1 MNKKF
6 SVIVNKKIK
15 KFNKTI
21 KIPGDK
27 SCSIRALLLA
37 SQCIGE
43 SKIFNLLESTDV
55 LDCLKALRTLGV
67 KITKRKNYYSVY
79 GNGLNS
85 FKIKR
90 KLTRLYCGNSL
101 TTGRLLAG
109 LLSTIPSKF
118 YIYGDASANRRDFMR
133 VIEPLEKVG
142 ARFFPRKKTLPL
154 TMEGTSLPLAQ
165 KHIETRGSS
174 QVKGLILLSALSTPG
189 VTTVEELKKKS
200 SRTHTE
206 IFLKKIGCDI
216 KLKQT
221 KKSKLIY
228 LRGQKNLY
236 SFNYSVK
243 NDPSSA
249 AYLICLSLLTPGSK
263 LTLPRVICNDT
274 RIEFIKVLRKMNGR
288 IKIKDLKRDS
298 SSGELVGT
306 IVAYG
311 SKLKPIMVS
320 ENVAKFIDELP
331 ILFICAALQNGISKF
346 YNCHELIHKETNRLL
361 EIKKILIQ
369 VGVKCKITKNSIMT
383 IYGKGKIETQNKSI
397 LVKTKGDHRIC
408 MSSMIISLITGIRAK
423 IKNFETV
430 NTSFP
435 GFIPLIK
442 NLGAKIV
449 IK

>member
-1 MNKKF
+1 MSKKF
-6 SVIVNKKIK
+6 SVSVNKKIE
-15 KFNKTI
+15 KFNKKI
-21 KIPGDK
+21 KVPGDK

-43 SKIFNLLESTDV
+43 SKIFNLLESIDI

-67 KITKRKNYYSVY
+67 KIVKRKNHYSVY

-118 YIYGDASANRRDFMR
+118 YIHGDASANRRDFMR

-142 ARFFPRKKTLPL
+142 AQFFPRKKTLPL
-154 TMEGTSLPLAQ
+154 TIEGTSFPLAQ
-165 KHIETRGSS
+165 KHVETLGSS

-189 VTTVEELKKKS
+189 ITTVEELKEKS

-216 KLKQT
+216 KFKKT
-221 KKSKLIY
+221 KKSNLIY

-263 LTLPRVICNDT
+263 LTLPGVICNDT
-274 RIEFIKVLRKMNGR
+274 RIEFIKVLKKMNGR

-306 IVAYG
+306 IIAYG
-311 SKLKPIMVS
+311 SKLKPITVS
-320 ENVAKFIDELP
+320 ENVAKFIDGLP

-346 YNCHELIHKETNRLL
+346 YHCHELIHKETNRLL

-369 VGVKCKITKNSIMT
+369 IGVKCKITKNSIIT
-383 IYGKGKIETQNKSI
+383 IYGKGKIETRNKSI
-397 LVKTKGDHRIC
+397 FINTPGDHRINLATA
-408 MSSMIISLITGIRAK
+408 ILSLATGIKTK
-423 IKNFETV
+423 IKRFDAIL
-430 NTSFP
+430 TSFP
-435 GFIPLIK
+435 GFIPIIK
-442 NLGAKIV
+442 SLGGKIV
-449 IK
+449 TN